1 MVAVFLKLVNL
12 SISANWLVLAVLAA
26 RAALRRAP
34 RWTAVLLWG
43 AVALRLM
50 LPVSVES
57 GLSLIPSTETV
68 SPVVVQFDPS
78 PTIDS
83 GVPAIDGALNPVIS
97 QQFAAAPVASV
108 NPLFVWTELAGA
120 VWLVGLAV
128 LLLHA
133 LAGWLRLRPAWS
145 LMP

>member
-34 RWTAVLLWG
+34 RWTTVLLWG

-68 SPVVVQFDPS
+68 SPPIETVSPS
-78 PTIDS
+78 S
-83 GVPAIDGALNPVIS
+83 
-97 QQFAAAPVASV
+97 
-108 NPLFVWTELAGA
+108 
-120 VWLVGLAV
+120 
-128 LLLHA
+128 
-133 LAGWLRLRPAWS
+133 
-145 LMP
+145 